1 VSFELHSHSNA
12 DLASEDAISESHV
25 AEAIQ
30 YRSMDRRLFG

>member
-1 VSFELHSHSNA
+1 MTFQLASDPVS
-12 DLASEDAISESHV
+12 DLAREDSISDSHI

>member
-1 VSFELHSHSNA
+1 VSFELNSHSNA
-12 DLASEDAISESHV
+12 DLASEDAISESHI

>member
-1 VSFELHSHSNA
+1 MNFELHSHSNA
-12 DLASEDAISESHV
+12 DLTSEESNSNSHI